1 MPLNDESLNSL
12 EGQVALLK
20 REVNL
25 LQIESMSSK
34 KPWYRKMATLVAFAA
49 LLFSFGT
56 TAVSY
61 YRTAL
66 QDVLASRI
74 ELRSLIKEI
83 TSIPEKHA
91 EMLKKFNDKPLTVA
105 ELSAQINYR
114 NLVLANQAASVIER
128 IENSGFGR
136 GSVLDVEYTAVATA
150 LGNSFQFERAG
161 VYHEEAAK
169 RSNDPVSASG
179 AIRAQAGIALAKG
192 NVDEMR
198 ELMQKARQIFN
209 NSQFRSAPNITK
221 DVSNA
226 TTELQW
232 CMLELRSGEC
242 EIARTHLSEA
252 EPLVL
257 RIPQS
262 ALKEQLSEQLRQLKS
277 SLNNCYQSVSQPP
290 IVNPLPDSQ

>member
-12 EGQVALLK
+12 EDQVALLK
-20 REVNL
+20 REVNS

-61 YRTAL
+61 YRTSL

-74 ELRSLIKEI
+74 ELRGLIKEI

-105 ELSAQINYR
+105 ELSAQINNR

-128 IENSGFGR
+128 IENSAFGR
-136 GSVLDVEYTAVATA
+136 GSVLDVEYAAVATA
-150 LGNSFQFERAG
+150 LGNSFQFEKAG
-161 VYHEEAAK
+161 AYHKEAAK
-169 RSNDPVSASG
+169 RSNDPASVSG

-209 NSQFRSAPNITK
+209 NSQFRSAPTITK
-221 DVSNA
+221 DVTNA

-232 CMLELRSGEC
+232 CMAELHSGEC
-242 EIARTHLSEA
+242 DIARTHLSEA

-262 ALKEQLSEQLRQLKS
+262 ALKEQLAGQLRQLTF
-277 SLNNCYQSVSQPP
+277 SLNNCYQSVPQPP